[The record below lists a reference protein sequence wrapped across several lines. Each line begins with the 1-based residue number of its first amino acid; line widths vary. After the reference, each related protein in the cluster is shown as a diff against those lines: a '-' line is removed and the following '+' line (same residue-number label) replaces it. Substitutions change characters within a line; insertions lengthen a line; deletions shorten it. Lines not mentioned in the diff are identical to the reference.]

1 MVWPKKLVTKKET
14 IRGYFVLWQGNFC
27 VLSMAKRKWCWKYL
41 RLWQLLKRRCGDIV
55 QSLSITSEP
64 ALTSWQMKVI
74 QLWNVF
80 NISSILCFSMKV
92 SFKHFVNIS
101 AIAKI
106 FCKKKKSLLQAQ
118 SNRINHGNKERKY
131 VSEGIKIR
139 GVSNRHCLCRY
150 ENKRREVFR
159 WISGPFYPQYNI
171 NLVQWAWVRCA
182 VTRITTCCQNRRDW
196 CISCTTR
203 VR

>member
-1 MVWPKKLVTKKET
+1 MVWPKKLVTRKET

-27 VLSMAKRKWCWKYL
+27 IPSLTKRKWCWKYL

-92 SFKHFVNIS
+92 SFKHFINIS
-101 AIAKI
+101 AIAKT

-159 WISGPFYPQYNI
+159 RISGPFYPQYNMAFPF
-171 NLVQWAWVRCA
+171 W
-182 VTRITTCCQNRRDW
+182 
-196 CISCTTR
+196 
-203 VR
+203 

>member
-1 MVWPKKLVTKKET
+1 MVWPKKLVTKQET
-14 IRGYFVLWQGNFC
+14 SRGYFVLWQGNFC
-27 VLSMAKRKWCWKYL
+27 VLSLAKRKWCWKYL

-80 NISSILCFSMKV
+80 NISSILCFSRSNMKDP
-92 SFKHFVNIS
+92 FKHFVNIS
-101 AIAKI
+101 ATAKA
-106 FCKKKKSLLQAQ
+106 FCKKKKSPLQALFPLGKCQ
-118 SNRINHGNKERKY
+118 DWITHGNKERKY

-150 ENKRREVFR
+150 ENRRREVFSR
-159 WISGPFYPQYNI
+159 ISGPFYPQYNM
-171 NLVQWAWVRCA
+171 AFFF
-182 VTRITTCCQNRRDW
+182 
-196 CISCTTR
+196 
-203 VR
+203 

>member
-1 MVWPKKLVTKKET
+1 MVWPKRLWQKRNIL
-14 IRGYFVLWQGNFC
+14 GYFVLWQGNFC
-27 VLSMAKRKWCWKYL
+27 ILSLTKRKWCWKYL

-74 QLWNVF
+74 QLWNIF
-80 NISSILCFSMKV
+80 NISSILCFSRSNMKDP
-92 SFKHFVNIS
+92 FKHFVNIS
-101 AIAKI
+101 ATAKA
-106 FCKKKKSLLQAQ
+106 FCKKKKSPLQALGKCQ
-118 SNRINHGNKERKY
+118 DRITHGNKERKY

-159 WISGPFYPQYNI
+159 RISGAFYPQYKMTF
-171 NLVQWAWVRCA
+171 LF
-182 VTRITTCCQNRRDW
+182 
-196 CISCTTR
+196 
-203 VR
+203 